1 MAEHPAQN
9 EEASQRPQLEFQPTN
24 QELQQQMSI
33 NFVSFTY
40 NTTAKL
46 HNALWQTDNGILT
59 PLVNPATNILVPNFP
74 ETSAELTN
82 LSWPLKKAFGVSLGL
97 QDPAQGVTVVEK
109 KAFLQRIR
117 FTIGLRPRP
126 A

>member
-1 MAEHPAQN
+1 MAKQPAQN
-9 EEASQRPQLEFQPTN
+9 EKASPRPQQMM
-24 QELQQQMSI
+24 QQLQQQMNF

-40 NTTAKL
+40 YTSAKL
-46 HNALWQTDNGILT
+46 HNALLQTDNGILT
-59 PLVNPATNILVPNFP
+59 PLVNPAENILAPNFP
-74 ETSAELTN
+74 ETSAELKN

-97 QDPAQGVTVVEK
+97 QDPGQGVTVVEK